1 MGEGRKE
8 GRKDGTCVEEMM
20 KKKNKASR
28 LRWGWNGDDVWS
40 LRADVKDGG
49 GSDGYACVQRD
60 KETKENRKTR

>member
-1 MGEGRKE
+1 
-8 GRKDGTCVEEMM
+8 M
-20 KKKNKASR
+20 KKNNKASR
-28 LRWGWNGDDVWS
+28 LRWGWNGDDVRS